1 MPWSSAG
8 GKNQTFDIDEEDR
21 EAWLAA
27 VQLTN
32 DLKDLSLKERLNH
45 LVELG
50 LRTDGELDEEESYTE
65 YIKTDMGK

>member
-45 LVELG
+45 LASG
-50 LRTDGELDEEESYTE
+50 KGSNQSSEEEEDVIDSCE
-65 YIKTDMGK
+65 VKTDE

>member
-1 MPWSSAG
+1 M
-8 GKNQTFDIDEEDR
+8 
-21 EAWLAA
+21 AA
-27 VQLTN
+27 
-32 DLKDLSLKERLNH
+32 DFSLKERLNH